1 MNTEHNENKPPQAE
15 QISLGMRLRR
25 AREEQGLSV
34 QNVADSLCLRV
45 SVVRDLEERA
55 FEDRPIE
62 AFTRGYI
69 RAYAKKVGLNGEA
82 LLLEYT
88 GQSNGNQP
96 LKLQSF
102 SKKRRHRK
110 QDHRVMTLTWA
121 ILSVAIGVTIAWWW
135 QSPSND
141 VSVLSQQNS
150 AEAGNKLLDKGLTF
164 VNPVL
169 ANDNGNAAPVTTVV
183 KMTDTATAAMPVSA
197 QTDVSAHANSALN
210 EFLVKPAA
218 DAKAQV
224 VQSATATSQTAAP
237 QAATNKTTVQ
247 PAPASKLPAAPVQA
261 SAPAEPAPQP
271 VKPSPRNA
279 QVAAKQPAAPQS
291 KSLFTMSFVADC
303 WVDIVDAKGKKLLT
317 GIKSRGDVVELNG
330 EPPIKVVL
338 GAPAAVRLT
347 YKGKL
352 IDLSQYPPKRVARL
366 SLPMS
371 E

>member
-1 MNTEHNENKPPQAE
+1 
-15 QISLGMRLRR
+15 MRLRR
-25 AREEQGLSV
+25 AREEQGLSM

-55 FEDRPIE
+55 FEDRPLE

-102 SKKRRHRK
+102 SKKTRHRK

-135 QSPSND
+135 QSPSD
-141 VSVLSQQNS
+141 EVSVLSQQNS

-164 VNPVL
+164 VNPAL
-169 ANDNGNAAPVTTVV
+169 ANDNGSAAPVTTVV
-183 KMTDTATAAMPVSA
+183 KMNDTVATAMPVSA
-197 QTDVSAHANSALN
+197 QTNVSAHANSALN
-210 EFLVKPAA
+210 EFLAKPAA
-218 DAKAQV
+218 DAQAQV
-224 VQSATATSQTAAP
+224 VQTATAASQTAAP
-237 QAATNKTTVQ
+237 QVATNETTVQ
-247 PAPASKLPAAPVQA
+247 PAAAAPVSQLTAAPVQA

-271 VKPSPRNA
+271 AKPSPRSA
-279 QVAAKQPAAPQS
+279 QASAKQHAAPQS

-330 EPPIKVVL
+330 QPPIKVVL

>member
-1 MNTEHNENKPPQAE
+1 MNTEHKENNPSQGE
-15 QISLGMRLRR
+15 QIPLGMRLRR
-25 AREEQGLSV
+25 AREEQGLSM

-45 SVVRDLEERA
+45 SVVRDLEEKTVNERQ
-55 FEDRPIE
+55 IE

-88 GQSNGNQP
+88 GKSNDLP

-102 SKKRRHRK
+102 SKKTRHRK

-121 ILSVAIGVTIAWWW
+121 ILTVAIGVTIAWWW
-135 QSPSND
+135 QSPSD
-141 VSVLSQQNS
+141 EVSVLSQQK
-150 AEAGNKLLDKGLTF
+150 AAPAGNKLLDNGLTF
-164 VNPVL
+164 VNPAL
-169 ANDNGNAAPVTTVV
+169 ANDSGNAAPVTNVV
-183 KMTDTATAAMPVSA
+183 KVNDSAASRPASSQPSIPVQHAGASNDVAAQPAEQVKIEAVQPVTAPA
-197 QTDVSAHANSALN
+197 QTVALEN
-210 EFLVKPAA
+210 TAPTSMLSQPVVPAQPKPAEA
-218 DAKAQV
+218 AL
-224 VQSATATSQTAAP
+224 VQT
-237 QAATNKTTVQ
+237 
-247 PAPASKLPAAPVQA
+247 
-261 SAPAEPAPQP
+261 SAPAEPVRRPTQAV
-271 VKPSPRNA
+271 VK
-279 QVAAKQPAAPQS
+279 QHAAPQS

-330 EPPIKVVL
+330 QPPIKVVL
-338 GAPAAVRLT
+338 GAPAAVKLT

-352 IDLSQYPPKRVARL
+352 VDLSQYPPKRVARL

>member
-1 MNTEHNENKPPQAE
+1 MNTEHKENKPPQGE
-15 QISLGMRLRR
+15 QIPLGMRLRR
-25 AREEQGLSV
+25 AREEQGLSM

-45 SVVRDLEERA
+45 SVVRDLEEKA
-55 FEDRPIE
+55 VNEQQIE

-88 GQSNGNQP
+88 GKSNDLP

-102 SKKRRHRK
+102 SKKTRHRK

-121 ILSVAIGVTIAWWW
+121 ILTVAIGVTITWWW
-135 QSPSND
+135 QSPSED
-141 VSVLSQQNS
+141 VSVLSQQKG
-150 AEAGNKLLDKGLTF
+150 AEVGNKLLDNGLTF
-164 VNPVL
+164 VNPAL
-169 ANDNGNAAPVTTVV
+169 ANDNGNAAPVTNVV
-183 KMTDTATAAMPVSA
+183 KVNDAPVSQPA
-197 QTDVSAHANSALN
+197 VSQVAATQTNSAGDN
-210 EFLVKPAA
+210 FAAKPATQV
-218 DAKAQV
+218 KAETVQPV
-224 VQSATATSQTAAP
+224 AAQPAVKAAPSSVISQPAASAQASQSAAAP
-237 QAATNKTTVQ
+237 Q
-247 PAPASKLPAAPVQA
+247 
-261 SAPAEPAPQP
+261 SAPAEPVRRP
-271 VKPSPRNA
+271 V
-279 QVAAKQPAAPQS
+279 QAAVKQHAAPQS

-330 EPPIKVVL
+330 QPPIKVVL

-352 IDLSQYPPKRVARL
+352 VDLSQYPPKRVARL